1 MFLFYDIRN
10 NKNGGRIG
18 MFSRSRLFLW
28 GLLPFAISVVFG
40 ALVLL
45 SLYWSAGRMDA
56 AAAQRQQ
63 DLVTLIVSN
72 MRTEIAHDQE
82 SVTVWDDA
90 VTRTAERDVDW
101 LDANLG
107 SWMHSYFQHDAAF
120 VFAADGTDIY
130 HFVAADDRSVT
141 LEEFRT
147 AYLPLVAQLQQ
158 RLFADDTT
166 GVTERVLSIG
176 ESDLAVVGGR
186 PAIVSVKP
194 IVSDSGDLEQ
204 RPGDENLHV
213 AVRFLDGSFPS
224 SIGSQYQFEDM
235 HFTPQADDS
244 EHAYVPLI
252 SSKRE
257 TIGYFCWT
265 PFRPGATVRNE
276 TLPALGAGVLCIFG
290 ATSVLGLL
298 LFRRSERLSASRAE
312 LQHLAH
318 HDVLT
323 GLANRASFNKA
334 LERELEA
341 ALPADVHGVLFI
353 DLDRFKA
360 VNDTF
365 GHPAGDRLIKMV
377 AERLREVLPHAIV
390 GRIGG
395 DEFTA
400 LLRKITEQDLVK
412 AAEDVVHGMEQ
423 PFDLDGALATI
434 GASVGAALAAGRADP
449 TELTRQADIAL
460 YHAKAA
466 GRNRY
471 ALFGDHMNQLL
482 RARRELENDLRHA
495 VETKTQIEIHYQPVY
510 SATTGEMCSVEALV
524 RWRHPKKG
532 LLGPDIFI
540 PVAEEAGLITALG
553 LIVLDDA
560 CATISAW
567 NDLPVSVNAS
577 AAELKLESYPLR
589 VLSTLARHNIEPGRL
604 EIEITE
610 SLLLDGSG
618 QCERTIAALRKA
630 GVRFAIDDFGTGYS
644 SFGRVQDVSID
655 RIKIDKV
662 FVDELSRSG
671 NNGIIVGM
679 VSMARAR
686 GLEITAE
693 GVETEEQ
700 REMLGS
706 LGCDHLQGYLL
717 SKPLTREQLASVRT
731 KTVSDAGSKA
741 ISTSPVPF
749 HGR

>member
-1 MFLFYDIRN
+1 M
-10 NKNGGRIG
+10 GGV
-18 MFSRSRLFLW
+18 FRSRLFLW
-28 GLLPFAISVVFG
+28 GLLPFVISAVVG

-56 AAAQRQQ
+56 AAVQRQQ
-63 DLVTLIVSN
+63 DLVNLIVSN
-72 MRTEIAHDQE
+72 MRTEVAHDQE

-90 VTRTAERDVDW
+90 VTRTTERDIDW
-101 LDANLG
+101 LDTNLG

-120 VFAADGTDIY
+120 VLAVDGADIY
-130 HFVAADDRSVT
+130 HFVGADDRSVT

-147 AYLPLVAQLQQ
+147 AYLPLVAQLRQ
-158 RLFADDTT
+158 RLLAGDIT
-166 GVTERVLSIG
+166 GVTEGVLSIG
-176 ESDLAVVGGR
+176 ESDLTKVGGR

-204 RPGDENLHV
+204 RPGEENLHV
-213 AVRFLDGSFPS
+213 AVRFLDDTFPS
-224 SIGSQYQFEDM
+224 IIGSQYQFEDM
-235 HFTPQADDS
+235 HYTPRMDDS
-244 EHAYVPLI
+244 DHAHVPLV
-252 SSKRE
+252 SLEGE
-257 TIGYFCWT
+257 TIGFFCWM
-265 PFRPGATVRNE
+265 PFRPGGTVRNE

-290 ATSVLGLL
+290 ATSILGSL

-323 GLANRASFNKA
+323 GLANRASFNEA
-334 LERELEA
+334 LDNELDGASPE
-341 ALPADVHGVLFI
+341 DMHGVLFI
-353 DLDRFKA
+353 DLDQFKA
-360 VNDTF
+360 VNDPF

-377 AERLREVLPHAIV
+377 AERLRGVLPDAII

-400 LLRKITEQDLVK
+400 LLRKVTEQDLVE
-412 AAEDVVHGMEQ
+412 AAKNVVHAMEQ
-423 PFDLDGALATI
+423 PFDLDGAMGRI
-434 GASVGAALAAGRADP
+434 GASVGVAFATGRADP

-471 ALFGDHMNQLL
+471 ALFGEHMDQLL
-482 RARRELENDLRHA
+482 RARREMENDLRHA
-495 VETKTQIEIHYQPVY
+495 IETKTQIETHYQPVY

-524 RWRHPKKG
+524 RWRHPTKG
-532 LLGPDIFI
+532 LIGPDVFI
-540 PVAEEAGLITALG
+540 PIAEETGLITALG
-553 LIVLDDA
+553 TIVLEDA
-560 CATISAW
+560 CATISVW
-567 NDLPVSVNAS
+567 EDLPVSVNAS

-589 VLSTLARHNIEPGRL
+589 VLSTLVRHNIEPNRL

-610 SLLLDGSG
+610 SLLLDNSG

-662 FVDELSRSG
+662 FVDELGRSG
-671 NNGIIVGM
+671 NKGIIAGM
-679 VSMARAR
+679 VSMARAK
-686 GLEITAE
+686 GLAITAE
-693 GVETEEQ
+693 GVETDEQ
-700 REMLGS
+700 RQMLGS
-706 LGCDHLQGYLL
+706 LGCDHLQGFLL
-717 SKPLTREQLASVRT
+717 SRPLRREQLDAFQRKAASV
-731 KTVSDAGSKA
+731 KL
-741 ISTSPVPF
+741 
-749 HGR
+749 